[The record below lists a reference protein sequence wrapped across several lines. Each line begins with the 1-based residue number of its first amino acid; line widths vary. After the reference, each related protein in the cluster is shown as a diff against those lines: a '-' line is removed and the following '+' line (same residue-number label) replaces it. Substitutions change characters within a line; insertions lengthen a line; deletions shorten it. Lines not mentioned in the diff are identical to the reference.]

1 MIVHGWEKI
10 RLLTS
15 AATRCPSDLL
25 LLTALT
31 ALFAPSD
38 GFGAQDLAVET
49 VGLPALRIEGQ
60 AARAHTQGLEI
71 IDGKYFV
78 TARRD
83 DVRPQR
89 ALLLRTAPARAD
101 WDVWDI
107 TPVDDQGEI
116 TTLNHP
122 GGMQSDGMRLWIPL
136 AESKRGGRSV
146 IRAFQL
152 KEMHVGRTLKSDFEF
167 PANDHIGAIA
177 VSAQSKLVLGAS
189 WDTQKVYVWE
199 FTGHLRQTLAD
210 TELKARG
217 LGFVAGREGRAG
229 IAVQDWKEVG
239 DRLFASGLFRSE
251 NTGEGSSKSR
261 LIWFTNF
268 SESHFRHGSVTL
280 PMQNGTEL
288 GREAMA
294 ISGGMIYFLP
304 EDLGAS
310 NRMFRASVA
319 ELTSH

>member
-1 MIVHGWEKI
+1 MRHRGC
-10 RLLTS
+10 RLLS
-15 AATRCPSDLL
+15 LGSLV
-25 LLTALT
+25 LTALG
-31 ALFAPSD
+31 LFLPSD
-38 GFGAQDLAVET
+38 GFCADDLAVEA
-49 VGLPALRIEGQ
+49 VGLPSLQIEGQ

-71 IDGKYFV
+71 IDGKYYV

-83 DVRPQR
+83 DVRPTR
-89 ALLLRTAPARAD
+89 ALLLRTALARAG

-116 TTLNHP
+116 TTLDHP

-152 KEMHVGRTLKSDFEF
+152 KEMYVGRTLKSDFEF
-167 PANDHIGAIA
+167 SVNDHIGAIA
-177 VSAQSKLVLGAS
+177 VSAESRLILGAS
-189 WDTQKVYVWE
+189 WDTQKIYVWE
-199 FTGHLRQTLAD
+199 FTGRLLQTLVD

-217 LGFVAGREGRAG
+217 LGFVAGPEGRAG
-229 IAVQDWKEVG
+229 IAVQDWKRVG
-239 DRLFASGLFRSE
+239 DRLFASGLFRAE
-251 NTGEGSSKSR
+251 KTDEGSPQSR
-261 LIWFTNF
+261 FIWFTGF
-268 SESHFRHGSVTL
+268 SEGHFKHWSVTL

-294 ISGGMIYFLP
+294 ISDGMVYFLP

-310 NRMFRASVA
+310 NRMFRVSVA
-319 ELTSH
+319 DLTKRGTVEKVR

>member
-1 MIVHGWEKI
+1 MRHYRS
-10 RLLTS
+10 RLLS
-15 AATRCPSDLL
+15 SGCLV
-25 LLTALT
+25 LTALA
-31 ALFAPSD
+31 ALFLPSD
-38 GFGAQDLAVET
+38 GFCADDLAVEA
-49 VGLPALRIEGQ
+49 VGLPALQIEGQ

-71 IDGKYFV
+71 IDGKYYV

-83 DVRPQR
+83 DLRPQR
-89 ALLLRTAPARAD
+89 ALLLRTALARAD

-107 TPVDDQGEI
+107 TPVGDQGEI
-116 TTLNHP
+116 TTLDHP

-152 KEMHVGRTLKSDFEF
+152 KELYVGRTLKSDFEF
-167 PANDHIGAIA
+167 PVNDHIGALA
-177 VSAQSKLVLGAS
+177 VSAESKLILGAS
-189 WDTQKVYVWE
+189 WDTQKIYLWD
-199 FTGHLRQTLAD
+199 FTGRLLQTLVD

-217 LGFVAGREGRAG
+217 LGFVAGPEGRAG
-229 IAVQDWKEVG
+229 IAVQDWKRVG

-251 NTGEGSSKSR
+251 REKTGEGSPKSR
-261 LIWFTNF
+261 LIWFTGF
-268 SESHFRHGSVTL
+268 SERHFKHGSVTL

-294 ISGGMIYFLP
+294 ISDGMVYFLP

-310 NRMFRASVA
+310 NRMFRVSVSD
-319 ELTSH
+319 LTKRATVEKVR